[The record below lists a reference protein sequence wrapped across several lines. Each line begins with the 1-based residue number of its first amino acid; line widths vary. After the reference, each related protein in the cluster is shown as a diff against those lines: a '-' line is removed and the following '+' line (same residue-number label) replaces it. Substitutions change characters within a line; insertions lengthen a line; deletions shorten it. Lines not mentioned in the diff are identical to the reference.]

1 MNLFKRCDHTV
12 HLLDGG
18 GVVAQKREEKIG
30 QMCLNENVHVSA

>member
-18 GVVAQKREEKIG
+18 GVVAQKREEKKSDK
-30 QMCLNENVHVSA
+30 CA